1 MSLGFGFMFPR
12 LVGLDFVAE
21 GIKEGIRTP
30 FNKAIRFYSVTGD
43 RGAGRAAFSAVS
55 FSEVADNP
63 TCRMLSR
70 QKICNPNS
78 RNKSPDPQA
87 LRNME
92 PIASQIEPSTSF
104 KIFFHH

>member
-63 TCRMLSR
+63 TCTMAQSLKDLQR
-70 QKICNPNS
+70 K
-78 RNKSPDPQA
+78 
-87 LRNME
+87 
-92 PIASQIEPSTSF
+92 F
-104 KIFFHH
+104 KNQES

>member
-63 TCRMLSR
+63 TCTMAHSLKDLQR
-70 QKICNPNS
+70 K
-78 RNKSPDPQA
+78 
-87 LRNME
+87 
-92 PIASQIEPSTSF
+92 F
-104 KIFFHH
+104 KNQES

>member
-55 FSEVADNP
+55 FSEVADDP
-63 TCRMLSR
+63 TCTMAQSLKDLQR
-70 QKICNPNS
+70 K
-78 RNKSPDPQA
+78 
-87 LRNME
+87 
-92 PIASQIEPSTSF
+92 F
-104 KIFFHH
+104 KNQES

>member
-30 FNKAIRFYSVTGD
+30 LNKAIRFYSVTGD
-43 RGAGRAAFSAVS
+43 RGELHFSAVS

-63 TCRMLSR
+63 
-70 QKICNPNS
+70 ICTMAQS
-78 RNKSPDPQA
+78 LKDLQRK
-87 LRNME
+87 
-92 PIASQIEPSTSF
+92 F
-104 KIFFHH
+104 KNQES